1 MAAERLLITGATGF
15 VGTAAARFWRD
26 RRPDVEV
33 WGTSERPGPGEFAP
47 GRYRRVDIR
56 DADAVRSLVDE
67 VRPTQVLHLASLI
80 AGNDLEAFLAVNV
93 LGTDRLYEAL
103 AAVSPGASVV
113 QVASAAMYGRIHGD
127 ELPISEKQPL
137 RPVTAYAVSKVAQ
150 EYLSVAS
157 GYSREL
163 RIVRARAFNMLGPGQ
178 PEQLVPMTFVRQIR
192 DVAEGRADRV
202 RVGLTS
208 ARRDFVDVRDA
219 VAAFALMFTQGAPG
233 EAYNIASGRDVSVDE
248 IIDGLF
254 EIAGIRV
261 ELEVDQRRL
270 RPVDVPVVRADIT
283 KARSELGW
291 EPEIG
296 LRSSLEDMW
305 SEMT

>member
-1 MAAERLLITGATGF
+1 
-15 VGTAAARFWRD
+15 
-26 RRPDVEV
+26 
-33 WGTSERPGPGEFAP
+33 
-47 GRYRRVDIR
+47 
-56 DADAVRSLVDE
+56 
-67 VRPTQVLHLASLI
+67 
-80 AGNDLEAFLAVNV
+80 
-93 LGTDRLYEAL
+93 
-103 AAVSPGASVV
+103 
-113 QVASAAMYGRIHGD
+113 
-127 ELPISEKQPL
+127 
-137 RPVTAYAVSKVAQ
+137 
-150 EYLSVAS
+150 
-157 GYSREL
+157 
-163 RIVRARAFNMLGPGQ
+163 MLGPGQ